1 VIGVIVYEQTASG
14 LLDRARDKAA
24 QEVRTARD
32 QEAVANSLPLGVQ
45 FDPRSVPSQLVAS
58 VRRERVATIITGS
71 GAGER
76 VWAGA
81 YDPGR
86 RRGVYLAD
94 PLADQERELTALR
107 STLVIGGL
115 SATAVAALIGVALAA
130 RLTARL
136 RRAAWT
142 ARRIAGGELGERVH
156 LAGNDEVASLARALD
171 DMAESLEQRINR
183 ERRFAADTAHELRTP
198 LAGVVAASQ
207 LLPDGRPAAIVR
219 EGVDQLR
226 RLVEQLLELARLD
239 GGLDAVNVDLV
250 DLQTV
255 ARAAQS
261 VYASV
266 VVDAPSSSL
275 VATDL
280 RRLERIIANLVENAL
295 RYGAPPVTIHVHGHT
310 VSVSDSGQGF
320 AAELLP
326 RATERFSVGDAAR
339 SKGIGLG
346 LAITAEHA
354 RVLNARLAVANR
366 PDGGGIVT
374 LELIDL
380 DATHGTCTS

>member
-1 VIGVIVYEQTASG
+1 MVVYEETASG
-14 LLDRARDKAA
+14 LLDRAREKAA

-32 QEAVANSLPLGVQ
+32 QEAVANSLPLGAQ
-45 FDPRSVPSQLVAS
+45 FDTRSVPPPLLES
-58 VRRERVATIITGS
+58 VRRERVATIITGT

-86 RRGVYLAD
+86 QRGIYLSD
-94 PLADQERELTALR
+94 SLADQERELSTLR
-107 STLVIGGL
+107 STLLLSGL
-115 SATAVAALIGVALAA
+115 AATAVAALIGVALAA
-130 RLTARL
+130 SLTARL
-136 RRAAWT
+136 RRAAGT
-142 ARRIAGGELGERVH
+142 ARRIAAGELGERVR
-156 LAGNDEVASLARALD
+156 LRGNDEVASLARALD
-171 DMAESLEQRINR
+171 EMAESLEGRIDS
-183 ERRFAADTAHELRTP
+183 ERQFAADAAHELRTP

-207 LLPDGRPAAIVR
+207 LLPEGRPASIVR
-219 EGVDQLR
+219 EGVEQLR

-239 GGLDAVNVDLV
+239 GGLDAIKVDLV

-255 ARAAQS
+255 ARSAQG

-266 VVDAPSSSL
+266 LVDAPASSL

-295 RYGAPPVTIHVHGHT
+295 RYGAPPVTIHVDGRT
-310 VSVSDSGQGF
+310 VAVSDRGQGF

-326 RATERFSVGDAAR
+326 RATRRFSVGDAAR

-354 RVLNARLAVANR
+354 RVLRARLDVANR
-366 PDGGGIVT
+366 PEGGGIVT
-374 LELIDL
+374 VELVDLESTNGTL
-380 DATHGTCTS
+380 DT